1 MMAGTTCPT
10 CETANRPGAH
20 FCAGCR
26 TVLVVQCPHC
36 GWLNRPTARFCGG
49 CQAMLAPPSP
59 VPGRFGTGQI
69 QPQTIVH
76 GRFQVLD
83 LIAQGGMGA
92 VYRVADTRL
101 RGKIWALKEMSEK
114 GLSHEERET
123 AIQQFQQEAN
133 MLAALRHLN
142 LPQVIDVFEEWG
154 KHYLVM
160 EYVEGQTLE
169 KLMLGTSRPFPESRV
184 VAWAEQLC
192 DVLAYLHA
200 QNPPIV
206 YRDLK
211 PANVMEENQTGVLK
225 LIDFGIAR
233 FHKTGKTKDT
243 VAIGTPGYAPPEQ
256 YGKGQSDA
264 RSDVYALGVLLHQ
277 LLTGYDPSQN
287 PFHLP
292 SACKLDPTISAH
304 MEQAIVRA
312 TELEM
317 TDRFPS
323 ADAFWQALVAGP
335 SPRPSPPA
343 PVPRPVPI
351 PVLQPVAPPV
361 VVIGPRLSVD
371 KTRLHFGDVRQGEKV
386 TQRLRVRNTGGK
398 TLQGKAHSDVAWLC
412 VKPESFAG
420 NDQELAVSVET
431 ADLTLAKFQ
440 WPTPNV
446 LRAPWNKIKG
456 IGLGSIG
463 CALLILLVINLIWI
477 PIVILALAV
486 MLQGIIGLA
495 YWHARRIV
503 PAAARFQG
511 TVELETNGGDTT
523 IGVEVTV
530 IPRTTAVA
538 GRWLAVLGI
547 LLAEFVI
554 AATLIVV
561 MANQ

>member
-1 MMAGTTCPT
+1 MVGTSCPK
-10 CETANRPGAH
+10 CGHINRLGAR
-20 FCAGCR
+20 FCGRCR
-26 TVLVVQCPHC
+26 AALVVRCPHC
-36 GWLNRPTARFCGG
+36 GWDNRPTARFCSR
-49 CQAMLAPPSP
+49 CRAVLAPPSA
-59 VPGRFGTGQI
+59 VPGRFGTGQMP
-69 QPQTIVH
+69 PQTIVH
-76 GRFQVLD
+76 GRFCVLK

-92 VYRVADTRL
+92 VYRASDLRL
-101 RGKIWALKEMSEK
+101 QGKIWALKEMSEE
-114 GLSHEERET
+114 GLAPEERLT
-123 AIQQFQQEAN
+123 AIQQFQQEAL
-133 MLAALRHLN
+133 MLANLRHRN

-160 EYVEGQTLE
+160 EYIEGQTLE
-169 KLMLGTSRPFPESRV
+169 RLLQGTSHPFPEPRV
-184 VAWAEQLC
+184 LAWAEQLC

-200 QNPPIV
+200 QSPPVI

-211 PANVMEENQTGVLK
+211 PANVMEENQTGTVK

-233 FHKTGKTKDT
+233 FHKTGKTRDT

-264 RSDVYALGVLLHQ
+264 RSDVYALGVVLHQ

-292 SACKLDPTISAH
+292 PARKLNRNVSAH
-304 MEQAIVRA
+304 VEQAIARA
-312 TELEM
+312 TELSME
-317 TDRFPS
+317 DRFPT
-323 ADAFWQALVAGP
+323 ADAFWQALATGV

-343 PVPRPVPI
+343 PAPRPVPI

-371 KTRLHFGDVRQGEKV
+371 KTRLDLGDVRQGEKV
-386 TQRLRVRNTGGK
+386 SQKLRVRNTGGK
-398 TLQGKAHSDVAWLC
+398 KLQGEARSDVAWLC
-412 VKPESFAG
+412 VQPETFSG
-420 NDQELAVSVET
+420 NDQELAVSAET
-431 ADLTLAKFQ
+431 ADLILAKFQ
-440 WPTPNV
+440 RPTPNV
-446 LRAPWNKIKG
+446 IRPLWNKIKG

-503 PAAARFQG
+503 PAATGFQG
-511 TVELETNGGDTT
+511 AVELETNGGDTT
-523 IGVEVTV
+523 VGVEVTV
-530 IPRTTAVA
+530 MPRTTAVA

-547 LLAEFVI
+547 LLAELVI
-554 AATLIVV
+554 AVTLVVV

>member
-10 CETANRPGAH
+10 CGTVNRPGAH

-26 TVLVVQCPHC
+26 TILVVQCPHC
-36 GWLNRPTARFCGG
+36 GWLNRRTASFCGG
-49 CQAMLAPPSP
+49 CQVMLAPPSP

-101 RGKIWALKEMSEK
+101 RGKVWALKEMSEK
-114 GLSHEERET
+114 GLGQEERET

-160 EYVEGQTLE
+160 EYIEGQTLE
-169 KLMLGTSRPFPESRV
+169 KIVEGTGCPLPEPRV
-184 VAWAEQLC
+184 LAWAEQLC

-200 QNPPIV
+200 QNPPII

-211 PANVMEENQTGVLK
+211 PANVMEENQTRVLK

-233 FHKTGKTKDT
+233 FHKTGKTRDT

-264 RSDVYALGVLLHQ
+264 RSDVYALGVLLHH

-292 SACKLDPTISAH
+292 PACKLNPDVSAYV
-304 MEQAIVRA
+304 EQAIARA
-312 TELEM
+312 TELSME
-317 TDRFPS
+317 DRFPT
-323 ADAFWQALVAGP
+323 ADAFWQALATGV

-343 PVPRPVPI
+343 PVPRPVPM
-351 PVLQPVAPPV
+351 PVLQPVPQPV

-371 KTRLHFGDVRQGEKV
+371 KTRLDLGDVRHGEKV
-386 TQRLRVRNTGGK
+386 TQSLRVRNTGGK
-398 TLQGKAHSDVAWLC
+398 TLQGKARCDVAWLRA
-412 VKPESFAG
+412 KPETFSG
-420 NDQELAVSVET
+420 NDQELVVSVET

-440 WPTPNV
+440 RPTPNV
-446 LRAPWNKIKG
+446 IRPLWNKVKG
-456 IGLGSIG
+456 VGLGSIG
-463 CALLILLVINLIWI
+463 CALLVLLAINLIWI
-477 PIVILALAV
+477 PLVILALAA
-486 MLQGIIGLA
+486 MMQGIIGLA

-503 PAAARFQG
+503 PAATSFQG
-511 TVELETNGGDTT
+511 AVELETDGGEKT

-530 IPRTTAVA
+530 MPRTTAVA

-547 LLAEFVI
+547 LFAEFVI
-554 AATLIVV
+554 AVTLITV

>member
-1 MMAGTTCPT
+1 
-10 CETANRPGAH
+10 
-20 FCAGCR
+20 
-26 TVLVVQCPHC
+26 
-36 GWLNRPTARFCGG
+36 
-49 CQAMLAPPSP
+49 MLTQPSP
-59 VPGRFGTGQI
+59 PPGRFGTGQI
-69 QPQTIVH
+69 PAQTIVH

-92 VYRVADTRL
+92 VYRVTDTRL

-114 GLSHEERET
+114 GLSQEERQT
-123 AIQQFQQEAN
+123 AIQQFQQEAH

-160 EYVEGQTLE
+160 EYIEGQTLE
-169 KLMLGTSRPFPESRV
+169 KIVEGTGCPLPEPRV
-184 VAWAEQLC
+184 LAWAEQLC

-200 QNPPIV
+200 QAPPII

-211 PANVMEENQTGVLK
+211 PANVMEENQTEVVK

-233 FHKTGKTKDT
+233 FHKMGKTRDT

-264 RSDVYALGVLLHQ
+264 RSDVYALGVVLHQ

-292 SACKLDPTISAH
+292 PACKLNPDVSAH
-304 MEQAIVRA
+304 VEQAIARA

-317 TDRFPS
+317 ADRFSS
-323 ADAFWQALVAGP
+323 ADAFWQALAAGV
-335 SPRPSPPA
+335 SPRPRPPA
-343 PVPRPVPI
+343 PAPRPVSI
-351 PVLQPVAPPV
+351 SVLQPVAPPV

-371 KTRLHFGDVRQGEKV
+371 KTRLDLGVVRQGKKV
-386 TQRLRVRNTGGK
+386 SQNIHVRNTGGK
-398 TLQGKAHSDVAWLC
+398 KLQGTARNNVAWLSI
-412 VKPESFAG
+412 KPETFSG

-431 ADLTLAKFQ
+431 SDLTLAKFQ
-440 WPTPNV
+440 RPTPNV
-446 LRAPWNKIKG
+446 LRAPWDKIKG

-463 CALLILLVINLIWI
+463 CALLILLATNLIWI
-477 PIVILALAV
+477 LIMIFALAV

-503 PAAARFQG
+503 PAATRFQG
-511 TVELETNGGDTT
+511 TVELETNGGHKT
-523 IGVEVTV
+523 IDVKVTV
-530 IPRTTAVA
+530 MPRTTAVA
-538 GRWLAVLGI
+538 GRWLAVLAI

-554 AATLIVV
+554 VMTLITV